1 MNMLQN
7 SPASLWEAVSTTVDA
22 CDPFVSSGETSLARR
37 GLLAGSVLGGRCQEL
52 SGSSVLIVTTDQLIA
67 AAALIELDGV
77 ARRMV
82 LWPPDLPAEY
92 LPSIVKSA
100 EADAI
105 VSDQIIDSPGTARV
119 KSF

>member
-7 SPASLWEAVSTTVDA
+7 SAASLWEAVSTADHG
-22 CDPFVSSGETSLARR
+22 CDPFISSPETRFVLRD
-37 GLLAGSVLGGRCQEL
+37 LLAGSVLGGRCQEL
-52 SGSSVLIVTTDQLIA
+52 SRGSVLIATTDQLIA

-82 LWPPDLPAEY
+82 ICPPDLPAEY
-92 LPSIVKSA
+92 LPSIVRSA

-105 VSDQIIDSPGTARV
+105 VSDRNIDGR
-119 KSF
+119 